1 MIHPSYSSSYD
12 LLNGF
17 LHMLSCKQ
25 AQKVVHGNW
34 RPMQPQFPPR
44 QDLSDWQP
52 QRTIL
57 RTCSGA
63 YGVPDD
69 MFLGIR
75 DLFCWSASQPNPI
88 GSIAGDSPV
97 RAACHWTTWRW
108 ARSKFSLNASEV
120 GGRLHNFGADK
131 DLLVFCAHT
140 NCLHSVIDEHEIM
153 P

>member
-1 MIHPSYSSSYD
+1 MIHPFYLSSYD
-12 LLNGF
+12 LLKGF

-25 AQKVVHGNW
+25 AQHVAHGNC
-34 RPMQPQFPPR
+34 RPMQPQFPPQ

-52 QRTIL
+52 QQTSL

-75 DLFCWSASQPNPI
+75 DLFRWSASQPKAI

-97 RAACHWTTWRW
+97 RAARFEQLGGELGANSPQRPLRLVVDCTILEQT
-108 ARSKFSLNASEV
+108 KICQFSVPTLTV
-120 GGRLHNFGADK
+120 YT
-131 DLLVFCAHT
+131 LL
-140 NCLHSVIDEHEIM
+140 SM
-153 P
+153 SMR